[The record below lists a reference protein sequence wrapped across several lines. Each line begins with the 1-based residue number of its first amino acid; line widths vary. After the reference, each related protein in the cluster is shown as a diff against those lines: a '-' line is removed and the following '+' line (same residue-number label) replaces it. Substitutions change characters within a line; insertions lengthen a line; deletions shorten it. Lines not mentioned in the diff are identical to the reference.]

1 MKKNT
6 LLMALFML
14 TFGVSNAW
22 GADATIAAGENS
34 LLCTV
39 NGAAGVKVGSSKKA
53 GKMTITVPA
62 GALKLNFY
70 AAAWNKVNGSSLTI
84 SPADKVSVA
93 TLNLTADS
101 GIQGTSTDYTLAG
114 TESSYSFELGLQN
127 VTEETVLTLTSEKR
141 FVIWNVTYSA
151 EASEDEET
159 PDTPT
164 EPETPDTPTEPENP
178 DTPTEPE
185 TPDTTGVI
193 TCAEAVVICEAT
205 GSTATADDYKV
216 RGYVT
221 EIKYAWS
228 EKYGTATFWIADTKD
243 GGKVLQAY
251 SCAPLSETDRVFDLG
266 AYVELV
272 GKLKKYNDTN
282 EVERGTYT
290 ILVAG
295 EGGET
300 EDPET
305 PDTPTEPETPDTTG
319 VITCAEA
326 LAICLETDTISTTE
340 SYTIRGYVTELK
352 EAYNSQYK
360 NTTFWMADSVNGGQV
375 LLAFRVKPVVEA
387 DQNCKVGDY
396 VEVVGTLINYKGDT
410 PEVNA
415 GGSYTILV
423 AGEGGET
430 EDPET
435 PETPDVETK
444 GDGTEANPFTVEDV
458 IALNNTLTG
467 KHYVVAYIVGQAT
480 GASFVDGLDM
490 EAPFEAAAD
499 ATQGTN
505 LAIASSMSADTANI
519 IPVQLPKGELR
530 DEFNLVENPGMYGKQ
545 VVIYGELVR
554 YFSLPGIKN
563 PESIEVVGA
572 TGDDDPTTGT
582 AITGLQYADAVYVAD
597 EEYGDYWIFD
607 LYKDWNEE
615 ANDYVYPDLYIMVN
629 EAFGKTTLNG
639 TYNVLYAEY
648 LPNANDEITSDEA
661 AEDFV
666 GTLTIK
672 NTDNEGN
679 YSFKGSFV
687 DAEGNTYTY
696 NQVVNVAAYE
706 YIYDEATGAED
717 YKDITL
723 SESGNT
729 DDPDTPSSMI
739 TCAQAATIAAAENY
753 KGTENVT
760 VYGYVVELG
769 NQKTDDKTGR
779 LKQCFY
785 LSDNKG
791 GEKQFMAYWA
801 FVPEFFEVDDKV
813 AVTGILQNYQGTI
826 EIADGEAKLLDDTA
840 VDDVF
845 VENIPVKVVKNG
857 QLYIITGDKVYNVL
871 GTQVK

>member
-1 MKKNT
+1 MKKIT
-6 LLMALFML
+6 LLLSAVLFTVMSFAQSVL
-14 TFGVSNAW
+14 FTQTFPGEPSKYTNAYDQEFTVTTGAYTLAYAGINNGIQNNAW
-22 GADATIAAGENS
+22 TEVRTGSKRFDLLATITSNKVVEPVSKVVVNFTQVDANNTNALYLEVSTTEDFATATKVDATIATGEVAFAIAAPTAELYYRVS
-34 LLCTV
+34 IDQKKGSA
-39 NGAAGVKVGSSKKA
+39 NGF
-53 GKMTITVPA
+53 
-62 GALKLNFY
+62 NRF
-70 AAAWNKVNGSSLTI
+70 
-84 SPADKVSVA
+84 DKV
-93 TLNLTADS
+93 
-101 GIQGTSTDYTLAG
+101 
-114 TESSYSFELGLQN
+114 
-127 VTEETVLTLTSEKR
+127 
-141 FVIWNVTYSA
+141 
-151 EASEDEET
+151 
-159 PDTPT
+159 
-164 EPETPDTPTEPENP
+164 
-178 DTPTEPE
+178 
-185 TPDTTGVI
+185 
-193 TCAEAVVICEAT
+193 
-205 GSTATADDYKV
+205 
-216 RGYVT
+216 
-221 EIKYAWS
+221 
-228 EKYGTATFWIADTKD
+228 
-243 GGKVLQAY
+243 
-251 SCAPLSETDRVFDLG
+251 VF
-266 AYVELV
+266 Y
-272 GKLKKYNDTN
+272 
-282 EVERGTYT
+282 
-290 ILVAG
+290 G
-295 EGGET
+295 EGG
-300 EDPET
+300 ET

-326 LAICLETDTISTTE
+326 LAICLETDTISTTV
-340 SYTIRGYVTELK
+340 SYTIRGYVTEMK

-423 AGEGGET
+423 AGEGGNTDDPETPDTPTEPETPDTTGVITCAEAVVICETTGSTATADDYKVRGYVTEIKYAWSEQYGTATFWIADTKDGGKVLQAYSCAPLSETDRVFDLGAYVELVGKLKKYNDTNEVERGTYTILVAGEGGET

-435 PETPDVETK
+435 PETPDVETE

-572 TGDDDPTTGT
+572 TGDDDP
-582 AITGLQYADAVYVAD
+582 
-597 EEYGDYWIFD
+597 
-607 LYKDWNEE
+607 
-615 ANDYVYPDLYIMVN
+615 
-629 EAFGKTTLNG
+629 
-639 TYNVLYAEY
+639 
-648 LPNANDEITSDEA
+648 
-661 AEDFV
+661 
-666 GTLTIK
+666 
-672 NTDNEGN
+672 
-679 YSFKGSFV
+679 
-687 DAEGNTYTY
+687 
-696 NQVVNVAAYE
+696 
-706 YIYDEATGAED
+706 
-717 YKDITL
+717 
-723 SESGNT
+723 
-729 DDPDTPSSMI
+729 DTPSSMI
-739 TCAQAATIAAAENY
+739 TCAQAAAIAAEENY

-769 NQKTDDKTGR
+769 NQKTDDETGR
-779 LKQCFY
+779 MKQCFY

-801 FVPEFFEVDDKV
+801 YVPDFFKVDDKV

-857 QLYIITGDKVYNVL
+857 QFYIITGDKVYNIL

>member
-1 MKKNT
+1 MKKIT

-101 GIQGTSTDYTLAG
+101 GIQGTTTDYTLAG

-141 FVIWNVTYSA
+141 FVIWNVTYST
-151 EASEDEET
+151 EASEDE
-159 PDTPT
+159 
-164 EPETPDTPTEPENP
+164 ETPDTPTEPENP

-205 GSTATADDYKV
+205 GSTATVDDYKV

-221 EIKYAWS
+221 DIKYAWS
-228 EKYGTATFWIADTKD
+228 EQYGTATFWIADTKD

-295 EGGET
+295 EGGN
-300 EDPET
+300 
-305 PDTPTEPETPDTTG
+305 
-319 VITCAEA
+319 
-326 LAICLETDTISTTE
+326 TD
-340 SYTIRGYVTELK
+340 
-352 EAYNSQYK
+352 
-360 NTTFWMADSVNGGQV
+360 
-375 LLAFRVKPVVEA
+375 
-387 DQNCKVGDY
+387 
-396 VEVVGTLINYKGDT
+396 
-410 PEVNA
+410 
-415 GGSYTILV
+415 
-423 AGEGGET
+423 
-430 EDPET
+430 DPET

-615 ANDYVYPDLYIMVN
+615 ASDYVYPDLYIMVN

-648 LPNANDEITSDEA
+648 LPNANDVITSDEA

-760 VYGYVVELG
+760 VFGYVVELG

-779 LKQCFY
+779 MKQCFY

-801 FVPEFFEVDDKV
+801 FVPDFFKVDDKV

-857 QLYIITGDKVYNVL
+857 QLYIITGDKVYNIL